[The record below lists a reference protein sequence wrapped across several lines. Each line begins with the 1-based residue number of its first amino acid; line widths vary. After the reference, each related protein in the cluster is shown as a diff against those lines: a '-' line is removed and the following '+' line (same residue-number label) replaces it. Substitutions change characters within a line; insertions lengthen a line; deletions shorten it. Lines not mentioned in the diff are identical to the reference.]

1 MVDLTEVPGVACG
14 DEVILMGES
23 GDQRITAGDL
33 GSLAQTISYE
43 MLCTIGKLVPRI
55 YRDKT
60 GTETA

>member
-1 MVDLTEVPGVACG
+1 
-14 DEVILMGES
+14 MGES